1 MATFRVGVGSFNIN
15 DGTVG
20 IGTEGSGHGNLKV
33 EGTARASAVDV
44 VGGASTFTRYSGF
57 SANQVS
63 VNDRNFLSVYN
74 TLDKNNRILELTGET
89 QTTGDIIVDNN
100 TVLKVGLGS
109 TACVGSLEYVCVK
122 NHFSVPNGGT
132 NQRNSSVYV
141 EGTIRYNTDLGTMEF
156 FNGDEWRQFRYQS
169 DISNSPSSRGRAVF
183 GGGNSPAKESVID
196 FVNISSLG
204 NAMNFGD
211 MSTGMNQAA
220 GSASEIRGLLSG
232 GYDGSSRST
241 NNDYITI
248 ASEGNAID
256 FGNLSAGRSH
266 PGACNSS
273 TRSLVIAGYIASSRV
288 NTIDYVEINTVGNSI
303 DFGDSISER
312 DELCALSSPTRGLS
326 AAGGLSG
333 GKVKIIDF
341 VTIASK
347 GNAVKFG
354 DLTVAS
360 AYACGGGNGIR
371 GIIMPGNTPSPSGT
385 DPTSIDQIT
394 IASEG
399 NAVDFGGK
407 ATQIGTLR
415 GGSGCSKTRMIFGSG
430 ANPSTN
436 NSLEFIIISSNG
448 NAQDFGD
455 LSVARSSPAGLSDSN
470 GGLGGY

>member
-15 DGTVG
+15 DSAVG
-20 IGTEGSGHGNLKV
+20 IGTETSGNGKLKV
-33 EGTARASAVDV
+33 EGITRASTVDI

-57 SANQVS
+57 SANQIS
-63 VNDRNFLSVYN
+63 VNDRNFLSVHESFDR
-74 TLDKNNRILELTGET
+74 TNRILELTGEV
-89 QTTGDIIVDNN
+89 QTTGDVIVDDN
-100 TVLKVGLGS
+100 TSLKVGLGS
-109 TACVGSLEYVCVK
+109 TACFGSLEYACVK
-122 NHFSVPNGGT
+122 HHFSTPVGDT

-156 FNGDEWRQFRYQS
+156 FNGNEWRQFTYMQ
-169 DISNSPSSRGRAVF
+169 DTHNSPSSRGRAVF
-183 GGGNSPAKESVID
+183 GGGNSPSKESEID

-204 NAMNFGD
+204 DAKDFGD

-220 GSASEIRGLLSG
+220 GSASETRGLMSG
-232 GYDGSSRST
+232 GYDGSSRSD

-273 TRSLVIAGYIASSRV
+273 TRSLVIAGYTGSRV
-288 NTIDYVEINTVGNSI
+288 NTIDYVEISTVGNSI
-303 DFGDSISER
+303 DFGDSISSR

-333 GKVKIIDF
+333 GKEKIIDF

-399 NAVDFGGK
+399 NAVDFGG
-407 ATQIGTLR
+407 AANTIGTQR
-415 GGSGCSKTRMIFGSG
+415 GGSGCSKTRMVFGSG
-430 ANPSTN
+430 SNPSVN
-436 NSLEFIIISSNG
+436 NTLEFIIINSNG
-448 NAQDFGD
+448 NAEDFGD
-455 LSVARSSPAGLSDSN
+455 LTLARSSPAGLSDSN